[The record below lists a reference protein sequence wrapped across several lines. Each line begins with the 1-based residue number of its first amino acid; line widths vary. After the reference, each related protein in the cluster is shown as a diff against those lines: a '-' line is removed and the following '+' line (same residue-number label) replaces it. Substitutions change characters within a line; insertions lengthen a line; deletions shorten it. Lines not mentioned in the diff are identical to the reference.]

1 MESSDG
7 SWDLMENRSY
17 PMSKKQQHFATSL
30 KITQCATFQ
39 VIIIISLYKQLG

>member
-17 PMSKKQQHFATSL
+17 LMSKKQQNSATSL
-30 KITQCATFQ
+30 EITQCATFQ
-39 VIIIISLYKQLG
+39 VIIIIS